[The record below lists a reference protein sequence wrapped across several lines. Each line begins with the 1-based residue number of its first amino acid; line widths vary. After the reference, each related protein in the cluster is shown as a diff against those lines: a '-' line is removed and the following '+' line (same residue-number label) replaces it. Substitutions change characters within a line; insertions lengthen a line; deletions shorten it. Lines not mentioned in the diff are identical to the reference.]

1 MSSIRERLG
10 GLWRPGIV
18 WKGSAATILVL
29 FFFFSATD
37 IEPGEVALKVN
48 NLTGGQTPISQAG
61 WTLRLPWFQSVYLLD
76 ARPQTFLM
84 KNQEVYDDLHGN
96 ELSVRASDGSNFHFT
111 DTTIIFQLL
120 PERVVT
126 TVRDSGLEGG
136 YIAWMKPVARSIL
149 RDEFG
154 RESTID
160 VSNPTTYGSAA
171 NRAKRRLNE
180 VLRPHGIA
188 VSQLVTPRPIFNDD
202 YEHAIEERN
211 ALGNELEVIGSNLD
225 RAQPNRERRL
235 AEVDQENNRTFQQT
249 RAQLEAQL
257 SQTLAEQAQAH
268 REVDVFAIEQTGRG
282 QASRSAAMQQ
292 AAELE
297 GELNARYDARRAE
310 IQAFSQQPVAR
321 VMQVLAQRLQGV
333 TIQIS
338 PWSDD
343 ATPSRIRYEGT
354 AP

>member
-1 MSSIRERLG
+1 MSVQERLIA
-10 GLWRPGIV
+10 LWKPGIV
-18 WKGSAATILVL
+18 WKTLAAVIFIG
-29 FFFFSATD
+29 FFFFSAKD

-48 NLTGGQTPISQAG
+48 NVTGSQTPISQAG
-61 WTLRLPWFQSVYLLD
+61 WTLRLPWFQSVYILD

-84 KNQEVYDDLHGN
+84 KNQNQYEDGLHAP

-126 TVRDSGLEGG
+126 TVRDSGLEDG
-136 YIAWMKPVARSIL
+136 YIGWMKPVARSIL

-171 NRAKRRLNE
+171 NRARRRLNE

-188 VSQLVTPRPIFNDD
+188 VSQLVTPRPLFNQD
-202 YEHAIEERN
+202 YERAIEERN

-225 RAQPNRERRL
+225 RAQPNRERQL
-235 AEVDQENNRTFQQT
+235 AEVDQEKNRTFQQT
-249 RAQLEAQL
+249 RAQLEAL
-257 SQTLAEQAQAH
+257 LAQTLAEQAQAH
-268 REVDVFAIEQTGRG
+268 REVDVYAIEQAGRG
-282 QASRSAAMQQ
+282 QAARSAAMQQ
-292 AAELE
+292 AQELE
-297 GELNARYDARRAE
+297 GELVARYEARRAE
-310 IQAFSQQPVAR
+310 IQAYSQQPVAR
-321 VMQVLAQRLQGV
+321 VMEVLAGRLSGV
-333 TIQIS
+333 TIAIS

-343 ATPSRIRYEGT
+343 ASPSRIRYEGT